1 MSVLAAA
8 IVPAA
13 PVLLPQLTGKTPAA
27 GEVREAAFESIAAML
42 AAKPDVVVVVA
53 EASPA
58 GWFDP
63 STPLGLGRIGGHS
76 GNEDGLPIPLA
87 IGAQL
92 LRDAGWQGSVALLG
106 LEPGIRPQNVDL
118 PDRSALLLMANGSA
132 RCTEKAPGAFH
143 PGSED
148 FNDSLSSALREA
160 DLESLSRIDVDA
172 AREQWSDAAA
182 PLALLG
188 TAMDAPAST
197 TLTYTNPWGGVYY
210 LCGSLT
216 STAGS
221 ECD

>member
-1 MSVLAAA
+1 MSALAAA

-13 PVLLPQLTGKTPAA
+13 PVLLPQLTGSTPAA

-42 AAKPDVVVVVA
+42 ATKPDVVVVVA

-76 GNEDGLPIPLA
+76 GHEDALPIPLA

-106 LEPGIRPQNVDL
+106 LEPGFRPQNVDL

-132 RCTEKAPGAFH
+132 RCTEKAPGSFDA
-143 PGSED
+143 GAED
-148 FNDSLSSALREA
+148 FNALFTSALANGDSDQLSSLDP
-160 DLESLSRIDVDA
+160 DL
-172 AREQWSDAAA
+172 ARQQWSDVVG
-182 PLALLG
+182 PLAVLTETMRPLP
-188 TAMDAPAST
+188 PA
-197 TLTYTNPWGGVYY
+197 TLHYADQWGGVFYV
-210 LCGSLT
+210 CASLT
-216 STAGS
+216 ATTA
-221 ECD
+221 